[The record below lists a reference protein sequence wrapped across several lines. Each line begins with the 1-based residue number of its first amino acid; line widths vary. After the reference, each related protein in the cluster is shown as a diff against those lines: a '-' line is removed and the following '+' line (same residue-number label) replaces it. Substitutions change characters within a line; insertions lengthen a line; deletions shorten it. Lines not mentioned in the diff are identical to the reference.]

1 MLESDLNLIR
11 EAALEAGK
19 IAMQFYRQNPN
30 QWDKGGGQGPVSE
43 ADLEI
48 DRMLQAEFSKAR
60 PNYGCLSEELEDNPS
75 RCETDVVF
83 IIDPIDGTRSFL
95 NGHENFATSIAIA
108 RNGVITEAV
117 VHLPA
122 KGLTYDARL
131 GAGAQLNGKKI
142 VAGINSEVW
151 GARILASESQSN
163 PKLWNGAVPPIE
175 RHFRS
180 SLAYRLCLV
189 AEGRFDG
196 MMTLRPTWEWDVAAG
211 NLICTEAGCD
221 VKTQDGINPI
231 YNEKKP
237 IMNGMI
243 AGNPTIVCGLLN
255 YLK

>member
-122 KGLTYDARL
+122 KDLTYDARL

-142 VAGINSEVW
+142 VVGINNEVR

-163 PKLWNGAVPPIE
+163 PKLWSGAVPPIE